1 MNTSMKWDWDTVFE
15 RLRTVFP
22 EPQAKTLADVF
33 MLVFPPSRRMTGPP
47 TMSIPE
53 EPDSGG
59 RSDEQPAEENRS
71 DSHF

>member
-59 RSDEQPAEENRS
+59 RSDEQLDEKN
-71 DSHF
+71 